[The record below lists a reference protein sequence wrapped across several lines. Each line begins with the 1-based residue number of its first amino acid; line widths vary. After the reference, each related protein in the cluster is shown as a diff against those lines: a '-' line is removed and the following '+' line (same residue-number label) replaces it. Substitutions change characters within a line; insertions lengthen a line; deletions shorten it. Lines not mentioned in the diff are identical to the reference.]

1 MPAAFTTVSH
11 ATAPASVST
20 PVTRPSSRMI
30 PVTVTPSRIVAPAIR
45 AAFA

>member
-11 ATAPASVST
+11 AIGPASVST
-20 PVTRPSSRMI
+20 PVTRPPARVI
-30 PVTVTPSRIVAPAIR
+30 AVTVTPSKIVAPCMR